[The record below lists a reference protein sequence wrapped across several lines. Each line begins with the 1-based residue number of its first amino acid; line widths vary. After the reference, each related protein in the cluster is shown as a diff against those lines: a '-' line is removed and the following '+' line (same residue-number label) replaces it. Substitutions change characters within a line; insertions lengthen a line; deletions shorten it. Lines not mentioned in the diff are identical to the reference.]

1 MRTSA
6 FTLASLCFLLC
17 SCSQNGPRL
26 PMGDDP
32 SWISDKQALG
42 LCQDSLQQNGYTNT
56 EITGELAA
64 HRKMH
69 IQLSHEW
76 H

>member
-1 MRTSA
+1 
-6 FTLASLCFLLC
+6 
-17 SCSQNGPRL
+17 
-26 PMGDDP
+26 MGDDP

-64 HRKMH
+64 TERCTFSFSTNGTNAPVRLVVDRK
-69 IQLSHEW
+69 SRKVRYENSRP
-76 H
+76 